1 MSTKIYVGNLSPRT
15 TQEEIRNLFT
25 QYGEVESVD
34 LITDRYSGE
43 SRGFG
48 FVMMNNNGAKEAML
62 ALDKKEVHGQNIKVN
77 EARPRENSGREQ
89 HSGWGNRRA

>member
-25 QYGEVESVD
+25 QYGEVDSVD
-34 LITDRYSGE
+34 LIMDRYCRE

-48 FVMMNNNGAKEAML
+48 LVTMNNNGAKEAML

-77 EARPRENSGREQ
+77 EARPREASGRRQ
-89 HSGWGNRRA
+89 SGWGNRRVF